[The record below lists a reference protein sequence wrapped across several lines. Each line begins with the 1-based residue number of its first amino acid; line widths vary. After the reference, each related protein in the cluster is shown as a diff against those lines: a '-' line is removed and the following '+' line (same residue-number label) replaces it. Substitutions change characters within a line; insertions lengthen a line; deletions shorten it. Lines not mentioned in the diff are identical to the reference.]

1 MNMNNER
8 KKYNHNSFVYT
19 EKDKA
24 ILILMASP
32 KAIFYALKYEVQ
44 SQVQVE
50 RV

>member
-1 MNMNNER
+1 MNKNYESMKHN
-8 KKYNHNSFVYT
+8 YNFSSVVYVK
-19 EKDKA
+19 KDKA
-24 ILILMASP
+24 IVASP